1 MSDQSVKIFLGKAKA
16 EDMIQVRALLPNAF
30 AGERRPGARIAKRLD
45 TARIF
50 GAVAWW
56 RQTSAESTLQAAFLI
71 WIGKTRQSRGI
82 CTALVRGVMA
92 DASEAGVSELV
103 TGSWIDEGEAAN
115 DFLTSIGFNRKLR
128 LTEYE
133 QKVERFGE
141 IFTPISERYK
151 ARHKIPEGAKL
162 VSLDEA
168 HLEEVRELILHNLGG
183 LPHGIT
189 RRLQSGPDGYD
200 RDLSVVLTIHGKVKG
215 ALLSRNEKGINV
227 TDTMVVAPEM
237 RGGWASLFL
246 KQASFERS
254 VAAGIE
260 IIRYSADEKKHPDTV
275 KQAARTGAKIIGYKV
290 ILGID
295 L

>member
-1 MSDQSVKIFLGKAKA
+1 MKIFLGKAKA

-30 AGERRPGARIAKRLD
+30 VGERRPEARIAKRLD
-45 TARIF
+45 TSRIF

-56 RQTSAESTLQAAFLI
+56 RQTTAESILQAAFLI
-71 WIGKTRQSRGI
+71 WIAEIKQSRGI

-103 TGSWIDEGEAAN
+103 TGSWINEVEAAN
-115 DFLTSIGFNRKLR
+115 NFLISIGFDRRLR

-141 IFTPISERYK
+141 IFSPIYERYK

-168 HLEEVRELILHNLGG
+168 PLEEVRDLILRNLGG

-189 RRLQSGPDGYD
+189 QRIQRGPDGYD
-200 RDLSVVLTIHGKVKG
+200 RDLSVVLTIDGKVKG
-215 ALLSRNEKGINV
+215 ALLSRNEKGVNV
-227 TDTMVVAPEM
+227 TDTMVVAPEL
-237 RGGWASLFL
+237 RGSWASLFL

-254 VAAGIE
+254 VAAGID

-275 KQAARTGAKIIGYKV
+275 KQAVRTGAAIIGYKV
-290 ILGID
+290 ILGMN